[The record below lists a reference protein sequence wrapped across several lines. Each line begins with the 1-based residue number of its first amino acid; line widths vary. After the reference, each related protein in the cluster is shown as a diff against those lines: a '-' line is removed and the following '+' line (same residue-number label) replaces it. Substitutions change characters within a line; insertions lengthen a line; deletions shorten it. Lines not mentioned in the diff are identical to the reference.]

1 MNSALDPLDEA
12 PAQGSL
18 EASRIARLAPR
29 PTTLAETGLS
39 ITFLADLVGKHLANS
54 GVLALSQLIDRLALA
69 GPIVEQ
75 LLLWMRKD
83 GRVEVRARA
92 GMEGELRFG
101 LTERGRSE
109 ALDAMM
115 RGGYLGPAPVPLQD
129 YVTVV
134 CKQTVHDRRIT
145 RTRMREAFR
154 DVVISDALL
163 DQLGPALNSGR
174 AIFVYG
180 SAGTGKTFI
189 AKRLAEA
196 LPGLVL
202 VPHAIAVNE
211 TVIQV
216 FDPLSHLEMALS
228 DSPSPLMLE
237 HGFDPRYALCER
249 PIVISGGEL
258 TAEMLEVHCDA
269 TTREYNAP
277 LQLKANN
284 GLLLIDDL
292 GRQRIQ
298 PEVLFNRWIVPMEEK
313 RDFLTAGPGQHF
325 TVPFDL
331 VLVFSTNLDP
341 HQLADEAF
349 LRRIGYKISFKPV
362 SAQQY
367 RRIWDGVCAERD
379 LCCEPGVVDYVIH
392 ELHARRGVPLLPCH
406 PRDLLG
412 MAVDRLTY
420 GGAESTITTQTLLW
434 AWDNYFVE
442 PNQGEEEC

>member
-1 MNSALDPLDEA
+1 MNRALNPVADVS
-12 PAQGSL
+12 AQGDPES
-18 EASRIARLAPR
+18 SRITQLAPR
-29 PTTLAETGLS
+29 PTTLAQTGLS
-39 ITFLADLVGKHLANS
+39 ITFLADLVGKHLATS

-92 GMEGELRFG
+92 GMEGDLRFG

-129 YVTVV
+129 YVAVV
-134 CKQTVHDRRIT
+134 RKQTVHDRRIT
-145 RTRMREAFR
+145 RESMQETFQ
-154 DVVISDALL
+154 DVVISDTML
-163 DQLGPALNSGR
+163 DQLGPAMNSGR

-189 AKRLAEA
+189 AKRLAGA
-196 LPGLVL
+196 LRGLVL
-202 VPHAIAVNE
+202 VPRAISVNE
-211 TVIQV
+211 TIIQV
-216 FDPLSHLEMALS
+216 FDALSHTEVALS
-228 DSPSPLMLE
+228 DGPSPLMLE

-249 PIVISGGEL
+249 PIVVSGGEL
-258 TAEMLEVHCDA
+258 TAEMLEVHCDPA
-269 TTREYNAP
+269 TREYNAP

-325 TVPFDL
+325 TVPFDV
-331 VLVFSTNLDP
+331 VLVFSTNLNP
-341 HQLADEAF
+341 HELADDAF
-349 LRRIGYKISFKPV
+349 LRRIGYKISFQPV
-362 SAQQY
+362 SAEQY
-367 RRIWDGVCAERD
+367 RQIWNDVCAARD
-379 LCCEPGVVDYVIH
+379 LACDPELVDYVIH
-392 ELHARRGVPLLPCH
+392 ELHERRGVPLLPCH

-412 MAVDRLTY
+412 MAQDRLAYT
-420 GGAESTITTQTLLW
+420 GTESPITAETLWW
-434 AWDNYFVE
+434 AWNNYFVDAAE
-442 PNQGEEEC
+442 SR

>member
-1 MNSALDPLDEA
+1 MPT
-12 PAQGSL
+12 QGDL
-18 EASRIARLAPR
+18 EASRIATLAPR
-29 PTTLAETGLS
+29 PTTLAQTGLS
-39 ITFLADLVGKHLANS
+39 ITFLADLLGKHLANS

-83 GRVEVRARA
+83 GRVEVRART
-92 GMEGELRFG
+92 GMQGELRFG

-115 RGGYLGPAPVPLQD
+115 RGGYLGPAPVPLQN
-129 YVTVV
+129 YVDIVR
-134 CKQTVHDRRIT
+134 KQTLHDRRIT
-145 RTRMREAFR
+145 RETMKETFR
-154 DVVISDALL
+154 DIVISDAML

-180 SAGTGKTFI
+180 CAGTGKTFI
-189 AKRLAEA
+189 AKRLADA
-196 LPGLVL
+196 LRGLVL
-202 VPHAIAVNE
+202 VPRAIAVNE

-216 FDPLSHLEMALS
+216 YDPLSHLEVEF
-228 DSPSPLMLE
+228 DDGPSPLMLE

-249 PIVISGGEL
+249 PIVVSGGEL

-269 TTREYNAP
+269 ATREYNAP

-341 HQLADEAF
+341 HELADDAF

-362 SAQQY
+362 SIEQY
-367 RRIWDGVCAERD
+367 KRIWSDVCAERD
-379 LCCEPGVVDYVIH
+379 LYCDPAVVDYVH
-392 ELHARRGVPLLPCH
+392 ELHARHGVPLLPCH

-412 MAVDRLTY
+412 MALDRLTY
-420 GGAESTITTQTLLW
+420 AGAESVITAESVRW
-434 AWDNYFVE
+434 AWNNYFVD
-442 PNQGEEEC
+442 PTGEEKC

>member
-1 MNSALDPLDEA
+1 MNPALNPVDPGPA
-12 PAQGSL
+12 PGDL
-18 EASRIARLAPR
+18 EARRIAERAPR
-29 PTTLAETGLS
+29 PTTLAQTGLS
-39 ITFLADLVGKHLANS
+39 ITFLADLLAKHLANS
-54 GVLALSQLIDRLALA
+54 GVLAFSQLIERLALA

-75 LLLWMRKD
+75 LLLWMRKE

-92 GMEGELRFG
+92 GTEGELRFG
-101 LTERGRSE
+101 LTERGRSD

-115 RGGYLGPAPVPLQD
+115 RGGYLGPAPVVLKD
-129 YVTVV
+129 YVAMVR
-134 CKQTVHDRRIT
+134 QQSIHDSRIT
-145 RTRMREAFR
+145 RESMSEAFR
-154 DVVISDALL
+154 GVVVSDALL

-180 SAGTGKTFI
+180 GAGTGKTFL
-189 AKRLAEA
+189 AKRMAHA
-196 LPGLVL
+196 LQGLVL
-202 VPHAIAVNE
+202 VPRAIAVNE

-216 FDPLSHLEMALS
+216 FDPLSHLEAELS
-228 DSPSPLMLE
+228 DGPSPLMLE

-249 PIVISGGEL
+249 PIVCSGGEL

-284 GLLLIDDL
+284 GMLLIDDL

-325 TVPFDL
+325 MVPFDV

-341 HQLADEAF
+341 QELADDAF

-362 SAQQY
+362 SVEQY
-367 RRIWDGVCAERD
+367 EQIWADVCAQRSLRCER
-379 LCCEPGVVDYVIH
+379 GVVDYVVR
-392 ELHARRGVPLLPCH
+392 ELHAGRGVPLLPCH

-420 GGAESTITTQTLLW
+420 TGAERVITPETLLW
-434 AWDNYFVE
+434 AWDNYFVDSA
-442 PNQGEEEC
+442 GGSR